1 MKEKK
6 SPFGKY
12 TQEQVEQAEAN
23 NYIILLG
30 HDLFSFEGKYTF
42 GKEDAELYHEQI
54 IGGLMEILENG
65 SAAEKEEAEVCLFF
79 LKILPFRL
87 H

>member
-1 MKEKK
+1 MSEK

-12 TQEQVEQAEAN
+12 TLEQVELAEAT

-30 HDLFSFEGKYTF
+30 HDLFHYEGKYTF
-42 GKEDAELYHEQI
+42 AKEDAEEFHEQI

-65 SAAEKEEAEVCLFF
+65 SPAEIEEAEVCLFH

>member
-1 MKEKK
+1 MKKK

-12 TQEQVEQAEAN
+12 TLEQVAQAEATN
-23 NYIILLG
+23 FVILLG

-42 GKEDAELYHEQI
+42 VKEDAEAYQEQI
-54 IGGLMEILENG
+54 LGGLMDILQNG
-65 SAAEKEEAEVCLFF
+65 SEKEMEEAEVCLLN